1 MCQQRHGFFVFAKS
15 FTRSSLNG
23 SALRCMLTA
32 PLRNR
37 TRLRRGGRLLLG
49 YPRPSSDPFD
59 PLALRLY
66 AFGSSVRLAT
76 KHNCFQHGGA
86 GVVSAS
92 LARRG
97 GSARSQTAP
106 PYAPPCL
113 CLPLSPCLSLSEFMI
128 MSCGPG
134 GKPQTSKLATAAVG
148 TPSPAPCSVEHLNV
162 RFESQR

>member
-1 MCQQRHGFFVFAKS
+1 MPAASRLFRFCEKLYALKPQR
-15 FTRSSLNG
+15 LG
-23 SALRCMLTA
+23 SLRCMLTA
-32 PLRNR
+32 PLRNS
-37 TRLRRGGRLLLG
+37 TTLYGEVGGCFSVTPGPAATLLTLYG
-49 YPRPSSDPFD
+49 
-59 PLALRLY
+59 LY
-66 AFGSSVRLAT
+66 AFGSTVRLAT

-134 GKPQTSKLATAAVG
+134 GKPQS
-148 TPSPAPCSVEHLNV
+148 
-162 RFESQR
+162 

>member
-1 MCQQRHGFFVFAKS
+1 MPAASRLFRFCEKLYALKPQR
-15 FTRSSLNG
+15 LG
-23 SALRCMLTA
+23 SLRCMLTA

-106 PYAPPCL
+106 PYAPLCL
-113 CLPLSPCLSLSEFMI
+113 CLPLSACLSLSEFMI

-134 GKPQTSKLATAAVG
+134 GKPQTSKLASSSRNFFTS
-148 TPSPAPCSVEHLNV
+148 TMLSRAP
-162 RFESQR
+162 QR